1 MARLAD
7 YQGNF
12 YDDVYAVVRLIP
24 HGCVTSYG
32 AVARYLG
39 VGRASRMVGYAMNA
53 SFGVLPP
60 VPAHRVV
67 NRMGML
73 TGKMHF
79 ATPFEMQRL
88 LEAEGIRVE
97 NDQVQEFDRLF
108 WDPAELG

>member
-24 HGCVTSYG
+24 RGKVTSYG
-32 AVARYLG
+32 AIARYLG

-53 SFGVLPP
+53 SFGVLPA

-67 NRMGML
+67 NRLGML

-79 ATPFEMQRL
+79 ANPFEMQRL
-88 LEAEGIRVE
+88 LEAEGICVE
-97 NDQVQEFDRLF
+97 NDVVVHFGLLF
-108 WDPAELG
+108 WDPVELG

>member
-7 YQGNF
+7 YRGNF

-24 HGCVTSYG
+24 HGRVTSYG
-32 AVARYLG
+32 AIARYLG

-53 SFGVLPP
+53 SFAVLPP

-67 NRMGML
+67 NRLGML
-73 TGKMHF
+73 SGRMHF

-88 LEAEGIRVE
+88 LEAEGIRVD
-97 NDQVQEFDRLF
+97 NDQVLDFAALF